1 MRWII
6 LTVLLLCTTGAAW
19 ATPATV
25 VPAYVATYE
34 AHAYGNTLVVVNTL
48 RHEPEGI
55 RMTMDAH
62 IVGFLRILGSL
73 GFSRGSLFQFE
84 DREVRLL
91 ETRMSQKTPRRERE
105 AEARL
110 DWNTNRARGRVND
123 EAFDMEVPAGTQD
136 FLSSLYL
143 TMSRLQDNDFE
154 EVLSV
159 NLLER
164 NRLRNYTMENRGR
177 ERLDTQLGSLDTI
190 RVARQ
195 NGSDTEVSG
204 WFAPE
209 LGYLPVRLQYEADGR
224 VFQFEI
230 TALERPGEPA
240 NPSGSRR

>member
-1 MRWII
+1 MRWTI
-6 LTVLLLCTTGAAW
+6 LISLLFYTGTTW
-19 ATPATV
+19 ATPAAL

-34 AHAYGNTLVVVNTL
+34 AYAYGNTLVVVNSL

-62 IVGFLRILGSL
+62 IVGFLRILGAI
-73 GFSRGSLFQFE
+73 GFSRGSLFRFE
-84 DREVRLL
+84 EGEVRLL
-91 ETRMSQKTPRRERE
+91 ETRMSQRTPRRERE
-105 AEARL
+105 ADARL
-110 DWNTNRARGRVND
+110 DWSANRARGRVND

-143 TMSRLQDNDFE
+143 TMARLKEGDFD

-159 NLLER
+159 DLLER
-164 NRLRNYTMENRGR
+164 NRLRSYTMENRGE

-230 TALERPGEPA
+230 TALERPDEVASAPGP
-240 NPSGSRR
+240 RR

>member
-1 MRWII
+1 MRWTI
-6 LTVLLLCTTGAAW
+6 LISLLLCTSAAW

-25 VPAYVATYE
+25 IPAYVATYE
-34 AHAYGNTLVVVNTL
+34 AHAYGNTLMVVNTL

-62 IVGFLRILGSL
+62 IVGFLRILGSF

-84 DREVRLL
+84 DRDVRLL
-91 ETRMSQKTPRRERE
+91 ETRMSQRTPRRERE
-105 AEARL
+105 AEAQL
-110 DWNTNRARGRVND
+110 DWVANRARGRVND

-143 TMSRLQDNDFE
+143 TMTRLMDGDFDQ
-154 EVLSV
+154 VLTV
-159 NLLER
+159 DLLER
-164 NRLRNYTMENRGR
+164 NRLRSYTMENRGQ
-177 ERLDTQLGSLDTI
+177 ERLETQLGSLDTI

-195 NGSDTEVSG
+195 NSSDTEVSG
-204 WFAPE
+204 WFAPD

-230 TALERPGEPA
+230 TALERPDAIPGPAEP
-240 NPSGSRR
+240 SR

>member
-1 MRWII
+1 MRWTI
-6 LTVLLLCTTGAAW
+6 LISLLLCSSAAW

-25 VPAYVATYE
+25 IPAYVATYE

-62 IVGFLRILGSL
+62 IVGFLRILGSF

-91 ETRMSQKTPRRERE
+91 ETRMSQRTPRRERE
-105 AEARL
+105 AEAQL
-110 DWNTNRARGRVND
+110 DWNAKRARGRVND

-143 TMSRLQDNDFE
+143 TMTRLMDGDFDQ
-154 EVLSV
+154 VLTV
-159 NLLER
+159 DLLER
-164 NRLRNYTMENRGR
+164 NRLRSYTMENRGQ
-177 ERLDTQLGSLDTI
+177 ERLETQLGTLDTI

-195 NGSDTEVSG
+195 NSSDIEVSG
-204 WFAPE
+204 WFAPD

-230 TALERPGEPA
+230 TALERSDAIPGPAEP
-240 NPSGSRR
+240 SR

>member
-1 MRWII
+1 MRWTI
-6 LTVLLLCTTGAAW
+6 LISLLFCTGTAW
-19 ATPATV
+19 ATPATLL
-25 VPAYVATYE
+25 PAYVATYE
-34 AHAYGNTLVVVNTL
+34 AHAYGNTLVVVNAL
-48 RHEPEGI
+48 HHEPEGI

-62 IVGFLRILGSL
+62 IVGFLRILGSF
-73 GFSRGSLFQFE
+73 GFSRGSVFE
-84 DREVRLL
+84 LADREIHLL
-91 ETRMSQKTPRRERE
+91 ETRMSQRTPRRERE
-105 AEARL
+105 AYARL
-110 DWNTNRARGRVND
+110 DWSANRARGRVND

-143 TMSRLQDNDFE
+143 TMTRLKEGDFD
-154 EVLSV
+154 EVLTV
-159 NLLER
+159 DLLER
-164 NRLRNYTMENRGR
+164 NRLRSYTMENRGE

-230 TALERPGEPA
+230 TALERPDEPA
-240 NPSGSRR
+240 STPGPRL